1 MRGGLIIAVAALA
14 PVLVLASGAL
24 AQPDQ
29 DNAVDERIRSSAAA
43 AEALQGP
50 LDGPWTLISAAGAP
64 IYAFQLVDRPGGQ
77 GMVEGV
83 WRDLRRPS
91 MPGDIGLI
99 DQISRSPTAL
109 TITLNASPGQSVV
122 MISLHPD
129 PAGMWSGELREGAS
143 TTQVKLR
150 RN

>member
-1 MRGGLIIAVAALA
+1 MRGRLIIAIAALA
-14 PVLVLASGAL
+14 PVLMLASGAL

-50 LDGPWTLISAAGAP
+50 LDGPWTLVSAAGTP

-77 GMVEGV
+77 GVVEGV

-91 MPGDIGLI
+91 TPGDIGLI
-99 DQISRSPTAL
+99 GQISRSPTAL
-109 TITLNASPGQSVV
+109 AITLNASPGQSVV

-129 PAGMWSGELREGAS
+129 PTGMWSGELREGAS

>member
-1 MRGGLIIAVAALA
+1 MRGGLIIAITALA
-14 PVLVLASGAL
+14 PMVAL
-24 AQPDQ
+24 AQPNQ

-50 LDGPWTLISAAGAP
+50 LDGPWTLVSTAGTP

-77 GMVEGV
+77 GVVEGV

-99 DQISRSPTAL
+99 DQISRSPSAQ
-109 TITLNASPGQSVV
+109 IGRAHV
-122 MISLHPD
+122 
-129 PAGMWSGELREGAS
+129 
-143 TTQVKLR
+143 
-150 RN
+150 

>member
-1 MRGGLIIAVAALA
+1 MRGGLIVAIVALA
-14 PVLVLASGAL
+14 PVIAL
-24 AQPDQ
+24 AQPDS

-43 AEALQGP
+43 AQALQGP
-50 LDGPWTLISAAGAP
+50 LDGAWTLVSQAGTP

-77 GMVEGV
+77 GAVQGV

-91 MPGDIGLI
+91 TPGDIGLI
-99 DQISRSPTAL
+99 DEIARGPTAL
-109 TITLNASPGQSVV
+109 TITLNATPGQSTV

-129 PAGMWSGELREGAS
+129 PSGMWSGELREGAQ
-143 TTQVKLR
+143 TTQVRLR

>member
-1 MRGGLIIAVAALA
+1 MRGALIIIAIATLA
-14 PVLVLASGAL
+14 PLAATAEPYS
-24 AQPDQ
+24 

-50 LDGPWTLISAAGAP
+50 LDGPWTLVSAAGSP
-64 IYAFQLVDRPGGQ
+64 IFGLQLVDKPGGQ
-77 GMVEGV
+77 GPIEGV
-83 WRDLRRPS
+83 WRDLRRPAT
-91 MPGDIGLI
+91 PGDIGLI
-99 DQISRSPTAL
+99 DQIARSPASL
-109 TITLNASPGQSVV
+109 TMTLNAIPGQPTV

-129 PAGMWSGELREGAS
+129 PAGVWSGELREGEA

>member
-1 MRGGLIIAVAALA
+1 MRGALILAAATLAPLLALA
-14 PVLVLASGAL
+14 EPYS
-24 AQPDQ
+24 DS
-29 DNAVDERIRSSAAA
+29 AVDDRIRQSAAA

-50 LDGPWTLISAAGAP
+50 LDGAWTLVSAAGAP
-64 IYAFQLVDRPGGQ
+64 LYDLQLVDKPGGN
-77 GMVEGV
+77 GPIEGV

-91 MPGDIGLI
+91 TPGDIGLI
-99 DQISRSPTAL
+99 DQVSRSPAAL
-109 TITLNASPGQSVV
+109 TITLDASPGQSVV

-129 PAGMWSGELREGAS
+129 PTGMWSGELREGAS